1 MKTTHTILNL
11 PEQGEILNEIVA
23 DKEHEIISVSLS
35 STSDESVVKH
45 FALVV
50 WLDKDDSEHWHVG
63 STPGRTY
70 SK

>member
-1 MKTTHTILNL
+1 MKTEHTILSL
-11 PEQGEILNEIVA
+11 PEQGQILNEITS

-35 STSDESVVKH
+35 STEEEGIVRH

-50 WLDKDDSEHWHVG
+50 WKDNDSSEHWHVG